1 MQVDGEAAML
11 VDLSITGAQVLATT
25 ALKPNRV
32 VTLVLPH
39 GKASISCKGRI
50 VWARL
55 ESHSTGSFLYR
66 AGVLFTKVND
76 TAVEGFMT
84 RHKNQKTR

>member
-1 MQVDGEAAML
+1 
-11 VDLSITGAQVLATT
+11 VLATT
-25 ALKPNRV
+25 ALKPNRM

-55 ESHSTGSFLYR
+55 ESHSTGALLYR
-66 AGVLFTKVND
+66 AGVFFTKVND
-76 TAVEGFMT
+76 TAVQGFMG
-84 RHKNQKTR
+84 RHKTKPTR